1 VIVPVG
7 CRLSQ
12 AQVGLTVVGEAEGE
26 WEPLPEGRELLEP
39 EVCSIEA
46 SWEGACVEDAGGE

>member
-1 VIVPVG
+1 MSVG

-12 AQVGLTVVGEAEGE
+12 AQVGPAVVGEAEGE
-26 WEPLPEGRELLEP
+26 WEPLAEGRELLEP
-39 EVCSIEA
+39 EVYSIEA